1 MKNWLIMLGFA
12 LAAAAGAYA
21 LFFAI
26 NDQPEVRRAAHA
38 RDAMLWLR
46 VEYRLDDARWAAIKQ
61 LHEAYDDVCGRHCAA
76 ILAARERAAP
86 AAEVAELERVC
97 VDAMTTHFKQV
108 AALMPADQ
116 GERYLAMVLPKV
128 VGYDHAGAPTVRV
141 QP

>member
-12 LAAAAGAYA
+12 LAAAMGAYA
-21 LFFAI
+21 FFFVI
-26 NDQPEVRRAAHA
+26 NDQPEVRRAARA
-38 RDAMLWLR
+38 RDAMQWLR
-46 VEYRLDDARWAAIKQ
+46 VEYRLDDAQWTLIKQ
-61 LHEAYDDVCGRHCAA
+61 LHEAYDEVCGRHCAA

-86 AAEVAELERVC
+86 TTEVAALERVC
-97 VDAMTTHFKQV
+97 VDGMTTHFKQV

>member
-21 LFFAI
+21 IFFAI
-26 NDQPEVRRAAHA
+26 NDQPEVRRAARA
-38 RDAMLWLR
+38 RDAMQWLR
-46 VEYRLDDARWAAIKQ
+46 VEYRLDDAQWTAIKR
-61 LHEAYDDVCGRHCAA
+61 LHDAYDDVCGRHCAA

-86 AAEVAELERVC
+86 AVEIAALERVC
-97 VDAMTTHFKQV
+97 VDGMTTHFKQV
-108 AALMPADQ
+108 AALMPTGQ

-128 VGYDHAGAPTVRV
+128 VGYDHAGAPTVRA